1 MNELPYP
8 GSDPTCVVRDDG
20 DDHDDHEDD
29 DHCRRRRRRRCRRR
43 PSQIGSEPQRSNE
56 GTQDAMYIHIRIY
69 VYTYLFIML

>member
-29 DHCRRRRRRRCRRR
+29 DHCRRSRRRRRCRRR
-43 PSQIGSEPQRSNE
+43 PSKVGSEPQRQNE
-56 GTQDAMYIHIRIY
+56 STQDGIYISMCIY
-69 VYTYLFIML
+69 VYTNL